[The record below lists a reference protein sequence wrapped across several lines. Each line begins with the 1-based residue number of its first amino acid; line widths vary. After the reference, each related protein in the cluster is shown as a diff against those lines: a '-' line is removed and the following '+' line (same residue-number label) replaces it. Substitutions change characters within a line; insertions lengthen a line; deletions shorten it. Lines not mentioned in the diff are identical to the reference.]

1 MICPVCHS
9 HVPDDSEFCPA
20 CHTNLTVPFEPGL
33 SGVIPGAFCPSC
45 GARVAPAAEQCPK
58 CGYALP
64 GLSVRRERAE
74 AVARAMAD
82 QVAPRKEASGQLSL
96 EQELQQPPSGEAA
109 DAEPPDPPADERE
122 AQAPPEDAAQEERPS
137 ASEPTAAPELP
148 ADAPAQGA
156 VQVQPAPIPRRP
168 SFDSAIP
175 SERDVTYEILGW
187 TGVSDRK
194 LVATLVI
201 AAACVVVG
209 LTLIVFRPWDR
220 DVRVSTPDADLSEA
234 GRLSQVDKLSGQDSV
249 TPIRQEPEQVDETVV
264 AQLDATYKRLGEIDA
279 LFDQQLELFEARLS
293 EDEAARAGY
302 AQEVR
307 DAIAELDGMQTT
319 LNEVPSSRSTILSN
333 DLTNLKELIN
343 LLRARADA
351 LAEAWEN
358 TTYYVVPAAGL
369 SMVRTPLDEQVNP
382 QTGLNRY
389 DEQFSAL
396 YEDHAPRYGV
406 GV

>member
-1 MICPVCHS
+1 V
-9 HVPDDSEFCPA
+9 
-20 CHTNLTVPFEPGL
+20 
-33 SGVIPGAFCPSC
+33 
-45 GARVAPAAEQCPK
+45 
-58 CGYALP
+58 
-64 GLSVRRERAE
+64 
-74 AVARAMAD
+74 
-82 QVAPRKEASGQLSL
+82 
-96 EQELQQPPSGEAA
+96 EL
-109 DAEPPDPPADERE
+109 PDPPADERE

-249 TPIRQEPEQVDETVV
+249 TPIRQEPEQVDEAVV
-264 AQLDATYKRLGEIDA
+264 AQLQAAYQRLGEIDA
-279 LFDQQLELFEARLS
+279 LFDEQLEQFDARLS

-302 AQEVR
+302 AQQVS
-307 DAIAELDGMQTT
+307 DAISELNGMQAA
-319 LNEVPSSRSTILSN
+319 LNEISSSRSTILAS
-333 DLTNLKELIN
+333 DLTNLKALIEP
-343 LLRARADA
+343 LLTRAGA
-351 LAEAWEN
+351 LAEAWDSS
-358 TTYYVVPAAGL
+358 TYYVVPAAGL
-369 SMVRTPLDEQVNP
+369 SMVRYPLDEQVNP

-389 DEQFSAL
+389 DEEFSAL
-396 YEDHAPRYGV
+396 YANSAPRYGE